1 MAMAPGRSDTSWRAT
16 VGLDCP
22 LSPVWLVVLGGLS

>member
-1 MAMAPGRSDTSWRAT
+1 MAMAPGRSDTSWWVT

-22 LSPVWLVVLGGLS
+22 LGPVWSVVLGGLS